1 MRDTMEMKFGSTLY
15 EKIDA
20 SRMTE
25 SERREALIAMQNAEM
40 IVDAVA
46 WIAKKIEQ
54 AAAFLSR
61 LFLRPSPKH

>member
-1 MRDTMEMKFGSTLY
+1 MRDTMEMKIGSTIY

-25 SERREALIAMQNAEM
+25 SERRAALIAMRNAEM
-40 IVDAVA
+40 IVDAVV
-46 WIAKKIEQ
+46 WVTKKIEQ
-54 AAAFLSR
+54 AAAYLSR